1 MLIKMFVWFDDAKS
15 RLFFQII
22 RQYFSVIFAL
32 FKGVAD
38 GADRLMGFMFIIR
51 F

>member
-1 MLIKMFVWFDDAKS
+1 MFVWFDDGKS

-22 RQYFSVIFAL
+22 RQYFSVIFAF

-38 GADRLMGFMFIIR
+38 RANWAD
-51 F
+51 

>member
-1 MLIKMFVWFDDAKS
+1 MLIKMFVWFDDGKS

-32 FKGVAD
+32 FKGVANGVD
-38 GADRLMGFMFIIR
+38 QRD
-51 F
+51 